1 MGNTAFVTGA
11 ASGLGR
17 AIALRFASEGMF
29 VAVTDIDPDGG
40 AKVVA
45 DITAG
50 GGRGAFWACDVADRS
65 SVEAAAVA
73 VVDASEGIDVLV
85 NNAGFDEPAFFLQ
98 SEPASWDRLI
108 AVDLLGVLNCTY
120 VIAPFIAER
129 CRTTGYGRIINIA
142 SDAGR
147 VGSMGEAVYS
157 AAKGGVIAFSKS
169 IARELARD
177 KVTVNAVCPGPADT
191 PMTAGINQQ
200 PIGQKMMAGMI
211 AVTPLKRLATPA
223 EVAAACAYFA
233 SEEARFTTGQVLSV
247 SGGLTMSG

>member
-1 MGNTAFVTGA
+1 
-11 ASGLGR
+11 
-17 AIALRFASEGMF
+17 MF

-45 DITAG
+45 EIAAG

-65 SVEAAAVA
+65 SVEAAAAA

-98 SEPASWDRLI
+98 SDPASWDRLI

-191 PMTAGINQQ
+191 PMTSGINQQ
-200 PIGQKMMAGMI
+200 PMGQKMMAGMI
-211 AVTPLKRLATPA
+211 AVTPLKRLAMPE

>member
-1 MGNTAFVTGA
+1 
-11 ASGLGR
+11 
-17 AIALRFASEGMF
+17 MF

-40 AKVVA
+40 AKVVGE
-45 DITAG
+45 ITAG

-65 SVEAAAVA
+65 SVEAAAAA

-98 SEPASWDRLI
+98 SDPASWDRLI